1 MGDTGQVSHST
12 AEIYDELFPSALFNE
27 WAPRVSDSAGLRPGM
42 RVLDVACG
50 TGVLV
55 LAAADFVKP
64 DGSVVGLDLNPGM
77 LEVAKRKTSDIDW
90 REASADAIPFE
101 SASFDAVVSQFGLMF
116 FPDKPLAIRE
126 MLRVSAVCGSSA
138 RVLGFVPPSCSE

>member
-1 MGDTGQVSHST
+1 
-12 AEIYDELFPSALFNE
+12 
-27 WAPRVSDSAGLRPGM
+27 
-42 RVLDVACG
+42 
-50 TGVLV
+50 
-55 LAAADFVKP
+55 
-64 DGSVVGLDLNPGM
+64 
-77 LEVAKRKTSDIDW
+77 